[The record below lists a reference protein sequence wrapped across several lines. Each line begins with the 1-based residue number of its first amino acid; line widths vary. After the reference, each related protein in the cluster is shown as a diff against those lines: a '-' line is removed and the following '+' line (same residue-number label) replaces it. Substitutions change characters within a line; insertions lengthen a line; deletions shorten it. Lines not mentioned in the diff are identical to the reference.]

1 MKNQT
6 RGVVWEETIIL
17 LPDKVRYVFLS
28 ASIGNERMFAKWI
41 SELHKQPCHI
51 VYTHKR
57 PVPLKHYLFPFG
69 GEELYQIT
77 EEERFCE
84 DKFNEVMEKLEEGGC
99 KKLKRNQKIGATQT
113 NLYSI

>member
-1 MKNQT
+1 MREVAWVIFDEIHYMKNQT

-77 EEERFCE
+77 EE
-84 DKFNEVMEKLEEGGC
+84 VSG
-99 KKLKRNQKIGATQT
+99 
-113 NLYSI
+113 S